1 MFFLLFQLK
10 FTLRKYSYKMLLENI
25 FQAERRDGHSQIQFQ
40 RFYPMMSLALCPS
53 FTFIAH
59 YLIYL
64 EVTNLYY
71 DQISNSII
79 LVFSSTKLV
88 RFIQLWI
95 IKFISVKRLYWLLGK
110 IFYMLI
116 NLLVDTNICN
126 KVLYILGILITC
138 IQLLLSGTYL

>member
-10 FTLRKYSYKMLLENI
+10 FTLWKYSYKMLLEKI
-25 FQAERRDGHSQIQFQ
+25 CPGWEKRWPFSDLGSMFLSYDELGFV
-40 RFYPMMSLALCPS
+40 SLIYIHCTL
-53 FTFIAH
+53 
-59 YLIYL
+59 LKIYL
-64 EVTNLYY
+64 EVTNLFY

-126 KVLYILGILITC
+126 KVLYILRF
-138 IQLLLSGTYL
+138 

>member
-1 MFFLLFQLK
+1 MFLSYDELGFVSLIYIHCTLLK
-10 FTLRKYSYKMLLENI
+10 
-25 FQAERRDGHSQIQFQ
+25 
-40 RFYPMMSLALCPS
+40 
-53 FTFIAH
+53 
-59 YLIYL
+59 IYL

-138 IQLLLSGTYL
+138 I